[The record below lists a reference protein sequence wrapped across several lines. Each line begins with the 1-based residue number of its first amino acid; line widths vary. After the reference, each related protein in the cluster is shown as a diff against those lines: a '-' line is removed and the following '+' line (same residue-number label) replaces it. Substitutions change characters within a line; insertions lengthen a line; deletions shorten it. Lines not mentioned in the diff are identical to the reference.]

1 MLHIPASRAPARGG
15 VAATAALHSTPVTTP
30 HPPRVLGL
38 GQTTA
43 IVIGAV
49 IGVGIFFTPS
59 QVARI
64 AGSPDRALL
73 LWGVA
78 GLAAAC
84 GGLAFGELG
93 RRFPHAGGQYRVVR
107 ETWGPF
113 AGFLY
118 VFCLLTAIQSGAA
131 AIIASVAV
139 RNLGV
144 ALGVTVPDAV
154 QTVGALSL
162 IGMVTA
168 TNIVGVKQS
177 AGFQVFTVVAKL
189 ATLAVIVLLGA
200 TLAPAPAPTAPLTP
214 ATGLALAGGLLPAFF
229 SYGGW
234 QHALWMAGEV
244 RDPERNV
251 PRAILGGVAVVVLAY
266 VGAAWAYFALL
277 GFDGVVGA
285 KALAAEAVGVV
296 YPGAGPRVV
305 AGMVALS
312 ALGVLNAQFLAGP
325 RQVWALA
332 RDGLGVSAL
341 GALHPTRN
349 TPWVAILALAGCAA
363 AALLL
368 AGTDGIGRLTAWTVV
383 VDSCFFAL
391 TALALLRLQAAERR
405 FTAVSLA
412 AVAFVLLEF
421 SAMAGALA
429 DEKVRGAALSGLT
442 WIGVAAVLYVLLG
455 RRR

>member
-1 MLHIPASRAPARGG
+1 M
-15 VAATAALHSTPVTTP
+15 ATPT
-30 HPPRVLGL
+30 PPRVLGL

-59 QVARI
+59 QVARV
-64 AGSPDRALL
+64 AGSADRALL
-73 LWGVA
+73 LWAVA

-144 ALGVTVPDAV
+144 ALDVPVPDGV
-154 QTVGALSL
+154 QVVGALTL
-162 IGMVTA
+162 IGLVTA

-177 AGFQVFTVVAKL
+177 AGFQVFTVLAKL

-200 TLAPAPAPTAPLTP
+200 TFDPAPPGLPSPAAPAPAAPLTP
-214 ATGLALAGGLLPAFF
+214 ATGLALAAGLLPAFF

-266 VGAAWAYFALL
+266 VGAAWAYVALL
-277 GFDGVVGA
+277 GFEGVVGA

-296 YPGAGPRVV
+296 YPGVGPRVV

-332 RDGLGVSAL
+332 RDGLGVDAL

-349 TPWVAILALAGCAA
+349 TPWVAVLALAGCAS

-391 TALALLRLQAAERR
+391 TALALLRIQAAERR

-412 AVAFVLLEF
+412 AAAFVLLEI
-421 SAMAGALA
+421 AATAGALA
-429 DEKVRGAALSGLT
+429 DEKVRGAAVSGLV
-442 WIGVAAVLYVLLG
+442 WIGVAAALYGL
-455 RRR
+455 RRRRG

>member
-1 MLHIPASRAPARGG
+1 MS
-15 VAATAALHSTPVTTP
+15 TP

-78 GLAAAC
+78 GLSAAC

-144 ALGVTVPDAV
+144 ALGVTVPEGV
-154 QTVGALSL
+154 QLFGALAL

-177 AGFQVFTVVAKL
+177 AGLQVFTVAAKL

-200 TLAPAPAPTAPLTP
+200 TAAPAAPPSAAPPTP
-214 ATGLALAGGLLPAFF
+214 ATGLALAAGLLPAFF

-244 RDPERNV
+244 RDAERNV

-277 GFDGVVGA
+277 GFEGVVGA

-296 YPGAGPRVV
+296 YPGVGPRVV
-305 AGMVALS
+305 AAMVALS

-349 TPWVAILALAGCAA
+349 TPWVAVLTLAGCAT
-363 AALLL
+363 AALVL

-412 AVAFVLLEF
+412 AAAFVLLEF

-442 WIGVAAVLYVLLG
+442 WIGVAALLYLVLG